1 MVDNFS
7 RRRWHTELSTDSLT
21 PIASL
26 TDRLEAWR
34 EASGKEIHPYVGS
47 IEDFGFLD
55 SVIAETLPEAV
66 IHYGEQPSA
75 PYSMKSRETAVE
87 TQYTN
92 VIGTLNLL
100 FAIRD
105 RVPDCHLVK
114 LGTMGEYG
122 TPNIDIEEGFIE
134 ISHNGRTD
142 TLPFPKLPGSLY
154 HLSKVHDSHNIH
166 FACRIWGLRATDLN
180 QGVVYGVETEETAGA
195 DERLVTRFDY
205 DEYFGTVLN
214 RFCVQAVIGHPLTV
228 YGEGGQT
235 RGFLNIRDTLQCVEL
250 AVANPGDLG
259 EFRVFNQFTEQF
271 SVAELAELVKRAA
284 SEVGLEVEVK
294 RFPNPRIEAE
304 QHYYNATNTKLHDL
318 GLAAASPRRGAG
330 ALAARHDRAHRDR
343 VIERAILPRTRWKP
357 GELVAEAPAECP
369 ITSVCIGGRGT
380 ARHYG
385 RSRHRHAPQWHLGVD
400 GVAAVP
406 RSARGGGGGADRCL
420 ADTTPRVT
428 TRCFE
433 LVITNELL
441 LEAARRYLVRAATV
455 VTSSAGRAGVG
466 PRWRRRRG
474 RAARTATRRHLG
486 VEGPALCLL
495 VPFWRRSPARDWP
508 R

>member
-1 MVDNFS
+1 MRVLILGGDGYLGWPTAMRFSDAGHEVSIVDNFS
-7 RRRWHTELSTDSLT
+7 RRRWHTQLSTDSLT

-26 TDRLEAWR
+26 TDRIEAWR
-34 EASGKEIHPYVGS
+34 EKSGNEIHPYVGS
-47 IEDFGFLD
+47 IEDFAFLD

-75 PYSMKSRETAVE
+75 PYSMKSREAAVE

-92 VIGTLNLL
+92 VIGNLNLL

-134 ISHNGRTD
+134 IEHNGRTD

-180 QGVVYGVETEETAGA
+180 QGVVYGIETAESTG
-195 DERLVTRFDY
+195 DERLLTRFDY

-250 AVANPGDLG
+250 AVNNPADLG

-271 SVAELAELVKRAA
+271 SVAELAELVKKAA
-284 SEVGLEVEVK
+284 AETGREVEVRK
-294 RFPNPRIEAE
+294 YPNPRVELE
-304 QHYYNATNTKLHDL
+304 EHYYNATNTKLHDL
-318 GLAAASPRRGAG
+318 GLEPHHLGEELVRSMLGIIERYQ
-330 ALAARHDRAHRDR
+330 DR
-343 VIERAILPRTRWKP
+343 VIERAILPRTTWKS
-357 GELVAEAPAECP
+357 GELVGEVPAK
-369 ITSVCIGGRGT
+369 
-380 ARHYG
+380 
-385 RSRHRHAPQWHLGVD
+385 
-400 GVAAVP
+400 
-406 RSARGGGGGADRCL
+406 
-420 ADTTPRVT
+420 TP
-428 TRCFE
+428 
-433 LVITNELL
+433 
-441 LEAARRYLVRAATV
+441 
-455 VTSSAGRAGVG
+455 
-466 PRWRRRRG
+466 
-474 RAARTATRRHLG
+474 
-486 VEGPALCLL
+486 
-495 VPFWRRSPARDWP
+495 
-508 R
+508 